1 MAWIVF
7 LIGSLAQFV
16 LSLQSVKGDYPAY
29 NFIEPD
35 YSEPS
40 SVDGNNFGHTEYD
53 LLPPNQGGKSIFIQ
67 SYSE

>member
-7 LIGSLAQFV
+7 LIGSLAQFI

-29 NFIEPD
+29 NYIEPD

-40 SVDGNNFGHTEYD
+40 SVDNNFGHTEYD
-53 LLPPNQGGKSIFIQ
+53 LLPPNQGKSIFIQ
-67 SYSE
+67 FYSE